1 VEWATFDNATGI
13 ATDVGGSVTVSEPR
27 AEAPAALLAPGTTEQ
42 FVQVSV
48 AAIHP
53 KFPTWATPVT
63 VHFKRGPEGQA
74 WTLAGLVR
82 LPDVP
87 RAVNRVTTS
96 ENGRRVPPSA
106 AGKAGK

>member
-27 AEAPAALLAPGTTEQ
+27 AEAPAALMEPGRTEQ

-53 KFPTWATPVT
+53 KCPTWATPVT
-63 VHFKRGPEGQA
+63 VHFRRGAEGQP
-74 WTLAGLVR
+74 WTLVGLVR
-82 LPDVP
+82 LPDNR
-87 RAVNRVTTS
+87 RAADRVTTS
-96 ENGRRVPPSA
+96 A
-106 AGKAGK
+106 DTFA

>member
-27 AEAPAALLAPGTTEQ
+27 AEAPAALMEPGRTEQ

-63 VHFKRGPEGQA
+63 VHFRRGAEGQP
-74 WTLAGLVR
+74 WTLVGLVR
-82 LPDVP
+82 LPDNR
-87 RAVNRVTTS
+87 RAADRVTTS
-96 ENGRRVPPSA
+96 A
-106 AGKAGK
+106 DTFA

>member
-27 AEAPAALLAPGTTEQ
+27 AEAPAALMEPGRTEQ

-63 VHFKRGPEGQA
+63 VHFRRGAERQP
-74 WTLAGLVR
+74 WTLVGLVR
-82 LPDVP
+82 LPDNR
-87 RAVNRVTTS
+87 RAADRVTTS
-96 ENGRRVPPSA
+96 A
-106 AGKAGK
+106 DTFA